1 MEEKSKQLN
10 HVELPKLTTP
20 IKFKEGEVVNYFKT
34 ELESIENPLSKGSK
48 RIVKIEASIGTHSA
62 TLEVNAKVSKL

>member
-20 IKFKEGEVVNYFKT
+20 IKFKEGEVSYFKT

-48 RIVKIEASIGTHSA
+48 RCLKIEASIGTHSA
-62 TLEVNAKVSKL
+62 TLEVNAKINKL

>member
-1 MEEKSKQLN
+1 MNGIIDLRTETEEKPKLEQAEEKSKQLN

-20 IKFKEGEVVNYFKT
+20 IKFKEGDVVNYFKT

-48 RIVKIEASIGTHSA
+48 SFMK
-62 TLEVNAKVSKL
+62 